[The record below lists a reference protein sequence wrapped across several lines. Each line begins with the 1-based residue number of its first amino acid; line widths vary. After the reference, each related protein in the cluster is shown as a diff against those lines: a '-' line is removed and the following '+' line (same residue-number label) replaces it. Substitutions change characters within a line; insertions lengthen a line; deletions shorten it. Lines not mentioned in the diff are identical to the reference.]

1 VRVSNELGA
10 AHPRVAKFSVFVM
23 NGNSMLIS
31 VVFSAIILIF
41 RVGLSYLF
49 TSDSEVIDAVS
60 DLTPL
65 LAISVLLNGIQPIL
79 SGNTVIS
86 TTTRLSFSTLLNPI
100 PPFVCSS
107 LKNFRGCNW
116 MWMASSGG
124 LCKLGLLLCDWS
136 YCWMCSWF

>member
-1 VRVSNELGA
+1 VRVSNELG

-31 VVFSAIILIF
+31 VVFAANILIL
-41 RVGLSYLF
+41 RVGLSHLF
-49 TSDSEVIDAVS
+49 TSDSEVIEAVS

-86 TTTRLSFSTLLNPI
+86 RTHQFKFFHTSESDPSF
-100 PPFVCSS
+100 C
-107 LKNFRGCNW
+107 
-116 MWMASSGG
+116 
-124 LCKLGLLLCDWS
+124 LLLLEKFQGLQLDVDGKLW
-136 YCWMCSWF
+136 WLM